1 MLYLPIGSMNPI
13 RVQGCFVKNN
23 EVNTVIEFI
32 RKNNSTNYDNSATEA
47 VEMAY
52 SAEIQEP
59 IDNNKPTDNADNT
72 VDALLEEAI
81 DMVLSDGQA
90 SISMLQR
97 RLSIG
102 YARAGRLVD
111 TMAKYGIVSQA
122 SGSKAREVLMTRE
135 QFEQIRYKIL

>member
-1 MLYLPIGSMNPI
+1 
-13 RVQGCFVKNN
+13 
-23 EVNTVIEFI
+23 
-32 RKNNSTNYDNSATEA
+32 
-47 VEMAY
+47 
-52 SAEIQEP
+52 
-59 IDNNKPTDNADNT
+59 
-72 VDALLEEAI
+72 
-81 DMVLSDGQA
+81 MVLSDGQA